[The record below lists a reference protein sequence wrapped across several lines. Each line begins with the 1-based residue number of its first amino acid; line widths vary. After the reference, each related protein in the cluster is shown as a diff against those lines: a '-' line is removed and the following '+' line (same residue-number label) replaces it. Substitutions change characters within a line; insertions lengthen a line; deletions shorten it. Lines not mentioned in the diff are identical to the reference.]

1 MVGAELFR
9 MQRTIPQ
16 NRGPVRGRTRI
27 GCIRH
32 DASKLTLQTHR
43 TSAPGV
49 GVAVS
54 TVE

>member
-1 MVGAELFR
+1 MVGAV
-9 MQRTIPQ
+9 QRTIPQ

-27 GCIRH
+27 GCTRH

-49 GVAVS
+49 GVAVQ
-54 TVE
+54 TQWIE